1 MITTYAAIKSKLET
15 PHKAGYCN
23 VGKVIESQCSEFCV
37 GDRVVSNGA
46 HADFVNA
53 PKNLCAKIPIT

>member
-53 PKNLCAKIPIT
+53 PKICVPKFPIT